1 MGKGYKRQPSKLK
14 LNEYCFDKKESM
26 IIQET
31 KVDVE
36 YLDIKNYVYAHFIKP
51 LIEKNYTFIQRN
63 YFNFDYIYKKL
74 NRVKN
79 KVSNKDDIIQ
89 LEHIVK
95 IMQQCVDTRITVKDL
110 NKKIYGDQTSNMFLV
125 ETTRIRLQTKYEVY
139 ICLFG
144 NPNSNKLPFNKN
156 KLKSIEDILENYPGC
171 TMEMI
176 KERLKRQYSSDF
188 IV

>member
-14 LNEYCFDKKESM
+14 LNEYCFNKKESM
-26 IIQET
+26 IIHET
-31 KVDVE
+31 KIDAE
-36 YLDIKNYVYAHFIKP
+36 YIDIKNYVYAHFIKP
-51 LIEKNYTFIQRN
+51 LVEKNYTIIQKN

-74 NRVKN
+74 NRIKN
-79 KVSNKDDIIQ
+79 KVSNNDDIIH

-95 IMQQCVDTRITVKDL
+95 IMQQCIDTRVTVQDL
-110 NKKIYGDQTSNMFLV
+110 NKKVYGDQTSNMFLV

-139 ICLFG
+139 IYLFG
-144 NPNSNKLPFNKN
+144 NPNHNKLPFNQN
-156 KLKSIEDILENYPGC
+156 KLEAIEDILENYPGC

-176 KERLKRQYSSDF
+176 KERLKRQYSNDF